1 MNNRLRIALSS
12 AIILVA
18 VVLSSFLVSS
28 HTASWYDYL
37 NKPDFAPPSSVFAP
51 TWIVMYVLIVI
62 AFMHVWKVKQ
72 TKPCRRW
79 FFTFGF
85 QLAFS
90 VLWAVLLFAFH
101 TLLLPMIVVVLLWFT
116 VVILLIN
123 SSEIDRFTFWI
134 LTPYLAW
141 VTFALVLSVWLWWIN

>member
-1 MNNRLRIALSS
+1 MARLRIILSS
-12 AIILVA
+12 IIILGA
-18 VVLSSFLVSS
+18 VVLSSFLVSE
-28 HTASWYDYL
+28 HTASWYANL

-51 TWIVMYVLIVI
+51 TWIFVYILVVI
-62 AFMHVWKVKQ
+62 AFMHVWDLHQ
-72 TKPCRRW
+72 TRPCRRW

-90 VLWAVLLFAFH
+90 LLWATLLFAFH
-101 TLLLPMIVVVLLWFT
+101 ALLLPMIAVVLLWLT
-116 VVILLIN
+116 VAILVIN

-134 LTPYLAW
+134 LVPYLAW